1 MAKKMPNFGYA
12 KQAQGIISEYFA
24 ECEALSKLNNFFW
37 SLQDPDADCYTKYDK
52 YLPGFG
58 CCEYE
63 SSKSNTLKITLN
75 FKNMAERADDES
87 DFLLVAKAVDYHEMA
102 HALHAVRWP
111 EQYQPKEGYS
121 RQEVFQ
127 TLNILC
133 DQRDELHWLED
144 YTGTSKFFRYLVMH
158 PEILGKTSTDENMS
172 EDEENNVVS
181 SAFILRWGRRFYLP
195 DKYVDIIVNRFAEK
209 YPNAVEPL
217 KSVIDRF
224 LVSDTFEEQEPLVY
238 EFIDILRDNNIS
250 KEAGG
255 QGTVEMDAET
265 FAKIAKNG
273 GMKQGNSNSGGIKVK
288 ISGES
293 EDSEESGNSGA
304 EEEQD
309 DTGDS
314 GNGGGGNDVD
324 DTGDLGQ
331 MSQNEKDKMQ
341 KEAQQMEDEVKQI
354 AQSAGVQSSE
364 DIGDPFQ
371 PTSNSLQLK
380 KKIEKIFKDARM
392 DMDSHYVRRLKR
404 GNLDTQLARQGERME
419 SDRIF
424 RKFKPSKIDKLQ
436 LSTLLVLDQ
445 SGSMGMGSSLRG
457 DTNIQAA
464 TDITWAIAAAHQNF
478 DCATSVIG
486 FDVDAKVMK
495 TFDGKMENWYLK
507 ATGGTDPGNSFEK
520 ALQMFKPYLRQK
532 LPCLC
537 VCVTDGYW
545 YGDQGA
551 MGIKKLNASGVW
563 TAEFL
568 VVANSGD
575 RLESH
580 GCKYTQRVESLAD
593 CKTPLEKIIEDIQ
606 METRRKLGG

>member
-1 MAKKMPNFGYA
+1 MAKNMPKFGYA

-37 SLQDPDADCYTKYDK
+37 GLQDPVADCYTRYDK
-52 YLPGFG
+52 HLPGFG

-87 DFLLVAKAVDYHEMA
+87 DFLLVAKAVDYHEMS
-102 HALHAVRWP
+102 HALYSVRWA
-111 EQYQPKEGYS
+111 EGYQPKEGYS

-127 TLNILC
+127 ALNILC

-144 YTGTSKFFRYLVMH
+144 YAGTSKFFRYLVMH
-158 PEILGKTSTDENMS
+158 PEILGKTSTNEKMS
-172 EDEENNVVS
+172 EEEEGNVIS
-181 SAFILRWGRRFYLP
+181 SSFILRWGRRFYLP
-195 DKYVDIIVNRFAEK
+195 DKYVNIIVNRFAEK
-209 YPNAVEPL
+209 YPNAVDPL

-224 LVSDTFEEQEPLVY
+224 LVTDTFEEQEPLVY

-250 KEAGG
+250 QESAS
-255 QGTVEMDAET
+255 QGTIEMDAET
-265 FAKIAKNG
+265 FAKILKNG
-273 GMKQGNSNSGGIKVK
+273 GIKQGSSNSGGIKIK
-288 ISGES
+288 IKDGGQGGEVEDEDGGDES
-293 EDSEESGNSGA
+293 EQGGQE
-304 EEEQD
+304 
-309 DTGDS
+309 DS
-314 GNGGGGNDVD
+314 GGRNDVD

-341 KEAQQMEDEVKQI
+341 KEAQQIEDEVKQI
-354 AQSAGVQSSE
+354 AQSAGVQSSD
-364 DIGDPFQ
+364 DIGSPFQ
-371 PTSNSLQLK
+371 PTSNALQLK
-380 KKIEKIFKDARM
+380 KKIEKIFDDARM
-392 DMDSHYVRRLKR
+392 DMDSHFVRRLKR
-404 GNLDTQLARQGERME
+404 GNLDTQLARQGERVE
-419 SDRIF
+419 SDKIF
-424 RKFKPSKIDKLQ
+424 RKFKPSKIDKLK
-436 LSTLLVLDQ
+436 LATLLVLDQ

-478 DCATSVIG
+478 DCVTSVLG

-507 ATGGTDPGNSFEK
+507 ASGGTDPGNSFEK
-520 ALQMFKPYLRQK
+520 ALGMFKPYLRQK

-551 MGIKKLNASGVW
+551 MGIKKLNAAGVW

-568 VVANSGD
+568 IMANSGD

-606 METRRKLGG
+606 METRKKLGG

>member
-1 MAKKMPNFGYA
+1 MAKNMPKFGYA

-37 SLQDPDADCYTKYDK
+37 GLQDPVADCYTRYDK
-52 YLPGFG
+52 HLPGFG

-87 DFLLVAKAVDYHEMA
+87 DFLLVAKAVDYHEMS
-102 HALHAVRWP
+102 HALYSVRWA
-111 EQYQPKEGYS
+111 EGYQPKEGYS

-127 TLNILC
+127 ALNILC

-144 YTGTSKFFRYLVMH
+144 YAGTSKFFRYLVMH
-158 PEILGKTSTDENMS
+158 PEILGKTSTNEKMS
-172 EDEENNVVS
+172 EEEEENVIS
-181 SAFILRWGRRFYLP
+181 SSFILRWGRRFYLP
-195 DKYVDIIVNRFAEK
+195 DKYVNIIVNRFAEK
-209 YPNAVEPL
+209 YPNAVDPL

-224 LVSDTFEEQEPLVY
+224 LVTDTFEEQEPLVY

-250 KEAGG
+250 QESAS
-255 QGTVEMDAET
+255 QGTIEMDAET
-265 FAKIAKNG
+265 FAKILKNG
-273 GMKQGNSNSGGIKVK
+273 GIKQGSSNSGGIKIK
-288 ISGES
+288 IKDGGQGGEVEDEGSGDES
-293 EDSEESGNSGA
+293 EQGGQED
-304 EEEQD
+304 
-309 DTGDS
+309 
-314 GNGGGGNDVD
+314 GGGRNDVD

-341 KEAQQMEDEVKQI
+341 KEAQQIEDEVKQI
-354 AQSAGVQSSE
+354 AQSAGVQSSD
-364 DIGDPFQ
+364 DIGSPFQ
-371 PTSNSLQLK
+371 PTSNALQLK
-380 KKIEKIFKDARM
+380 KKIEKIFDDARM
-392 DMDSHYVRRLKR
+392 DMDSHFVRRLKR
-404 GNLDTQLARQGERME
+404 GNLDTQLARQGERVE
-419 SDRIF
+419 SDKIF
-424 RKFKPSKIDKLQ
+424 RKFKPSKIDKLK
-436 LSTLLVLDQ
+436 LATLLVLDQ

-478 DCATSVIG
+478 DCVTSVLG

-507 ATGGTDPGNSFEK
+507 ASGGTDPGNSFEK
-520 ALQMFKPYLRQK
+520 ALGMFKPYLRQK

-551 MGIKKLNASGVW
+551 MGIKKLNAAGVW

-568 VVANSGD
+568 IMANSGD

-606 METRRKLGG
+606 METRKKLGG